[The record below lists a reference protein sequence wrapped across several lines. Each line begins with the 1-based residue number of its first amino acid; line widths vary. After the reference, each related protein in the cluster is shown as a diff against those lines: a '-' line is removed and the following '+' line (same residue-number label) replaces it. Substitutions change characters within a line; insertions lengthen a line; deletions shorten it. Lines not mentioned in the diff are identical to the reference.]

1 MDFKGPLHTRHKNTR
16 AVTNT
21 QPHTESV
28 QHCQG
33 RALSVDE
40 LSWSQTLQLRY
51 SIICKR
57 WIRVP
62 YNYSL
67 TEAQC
72 NNVSVYVC
80 VGVLERRGHIL
91 KWLHTATVPTLV
103 CLLLQ
108 PAYKCEKFKGVCSDR
123 DNWNSLHCS
132 LKISKQ
138 VSWGGEGLLLLWSI
152 WLP

>member
-1 MDFKGPLHTRHKNTR
+1 MLMDFKGPLHTRHKNTR

-40 LSWSQTLQLRY
+40 LSWSQTLQLSY

-80 VGVLERRGHIL
+80 VCGCAREKRAHL
-91 KWLHTATVPTLV
+91 KVTAHSYRAYSGMFTSATCLHWKKCFFGPVIIISISYINFTKKYKFSAITL
-103 CLLLQ
+103 
-108 PAYKCEKFKGVCSDR
+108 K
-123 DNWNSLHCS
+123 
-132 LKISKQ
+132 
-138 VSWGGEGLLLLWSI
+138 
-152 WLP
+152 